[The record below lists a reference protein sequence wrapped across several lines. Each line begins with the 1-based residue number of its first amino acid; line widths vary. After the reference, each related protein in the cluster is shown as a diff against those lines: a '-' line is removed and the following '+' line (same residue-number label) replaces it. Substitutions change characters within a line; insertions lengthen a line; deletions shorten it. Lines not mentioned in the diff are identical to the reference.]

1 MVKNAMMEDIVS
13 RLNTTFRQVFEDPS
27 IQVTREMTS
36 RDLEKWDSLSH
47 VTMIVAV
54 EEQFGVKF
62 TLRELV
68 AMKNVGDLIDSIARK
83 TTILR

>member
-1 MVKNAMMEDIVS
+1 MIMEDIVN
-13 RLNTTFRQVFEDPS
+13 RLNTIFRQVFEDTS
-27 IQVTREMTS
+27 IEVTREMTS
-36 RDLEKWDSLSH
+36 NDLDKWDSLSH

-54 EEQFGVKF
+54 EEEFGIKF
-62 TLRELV
+62 RLRELV